1 MEWIPCYSSVFY
13 ILTIKE
19 AHALCLIADGE
30 KAYSLDQSAKKAP
43 VSSFFAILF
52 RSLVSL
58 ILLIVPPPISSTVD
72 AFLPSSPP
80 PLALLSFCLSRT
92 HSSEPFF
99 TLQMAIVLLH
109 THTHV
114 NIWGCTLCQ
123 WQWLW
128 VLLTHSLTFS
138 ESWIVSLSNSTF
150 THSVCSWAR
159 VKAGCQSTNTG
170 LTLHDWEKHFSG
182 LVAIIATWLLGC

>member
-72 AFLPSSPP
+72 AFLPSSSR
-80 PLALLSFCLSRT
+80 PLVFLLEQNSQLWAFFHASDG
-92 HSSEPFF
+92 HSV
-99 TLQMAIVLLH
+99 TTH
-109 THTHV
+109 THTREHMR
-114 NIWGCTLCQ
+114 L
-123 WQWLW
+123 
-128 VLLTHSLTFS
+128 HSLSVTMTLS
-138 ESWIVSLSNSTF
+138 APHSQLDLLWKLNRLSLELNIYPLSLQLSA
-150 THSVCSWAR
+150 S
-159 VKAGCQSTNTG
+159 
-170 LTLHDWEKHFSG
+170 
-182 LVAIIATWLLGC
+182 